1 MSGFRAK
8 RDKHGQPQ
16 TYIHGAVA
24 KQSLLPQLQ
33 PTSFQV
39 SPHAPIQSS
48 LQLASA
54 TKPVYNLIQIS
65 KLCQLFTLEK
75 KSFVH

>member
-8 RDKHGQPQ
+8 RDKNGQPQ
-16 TYIHGAVA
+16 TYIHGAVS

-39 SPHAPIQSS
+39 SPNAPIQSS

-54 TKPVYNLIQIS
+54 TKPVYNLIQLS
-65 KLCQLFTLEK
+65 TLEK